1 VQSIRRYFLK
11 GYEMKK
17 LLLIALV
24 ALSGCSM
31 IPSKWDD
38 NQSKAAVDLQL
49 MARHFN
55 CEGDQK
61 TQLNLISAQVEWF
74 DLYSKSKGTA
84 DMEQLNDVFAKTVKE
99 YQDRLAKGPV
109 SPMYCDLKKKIMTQQ
124 ADIIAHAVL
133 YRF

>member
-1 VQSIRRYFLK
+1 
-11 GYEMKK
+11 MKK

-38 NQSKAAVDLQL
+38 NQSRAAVDLQL
-49 MARHFN
+49 MARHFDCTAN
-55 CEGDQK
+55 QSA
-61 TQLNLISAQVEWF
+61 QLNLISTQVEWF

-109 SPMYCDLKKKIMTQQ
+109 SPVYCDLKKKVMIQQ